1 MDRRKVT
8 KPITPLPDDR
18 EHYVTDNL
26 NLVHSAIQ
34 GYFHIK
40 PFTRGYEDM
49 YQVGCIG
56 LIKAATKFDHER
68 GFAFS
73 TYAVPLIIGECRRFK
88 RDDLPVIKTSRKS
101 RDNLSKIMN
110 LQEQGYTAEEIVV
123 ELGISSAEYHEA
135 ISTYGNISTDQ
146 PIAEGEENTIGM
158 MVASTYDVEDEMAE
172 TWLLEALDMVLQRER
187 NRHPM
192 WCDLYEDFIC
202 SCLYDEKPTQMEL
215 AAKYGTSQVQVSR
228 ILNRMHP
235 LLKAQ
240 MEGKNVNDL
249 SGGNTAETRAAV

>member
-1 MDRRKVT
+1 MDRRKAKQPV
-8 KPITPLPDDR
+8 TPLPDDR

-26 NLVHSAIQ
+26 NLIHSAIQ

-40 PFTRGYEDM
+40 PFNAGYEDM

-56 LIKAATKFDHER
+56 LIKAATKFDPDR

-73 TYAVPLIIGECRRFK
+73 TYAVPLIIGECRRFR

-101 RDNLSKIMN
+101 RDTLSKIMN
-110 LQEQGYTAEEIVV
+110 LKEQGYTAKEIIA
-123 ELGISSAEYHEA
+123 ELDISPAEYHEA

-158 MVASTYDVEDEMAE
+158 MIANSCTVEDEMAE

-187 NRHPM
+187 DKHPM

-235 LLKAQ
+235 LLKAL
-240 MEGKNVNDL
+240 MEGKNINDL
-249 SGGNTAETRAAV
+249 SRSNTAEAGATV